1 MIYDIIGFMVLLF
14 LSGVAIFAVGIHFF
28 IAVASLFS
36 KPVAVQDTG
45 RYVRVNEKEYDYDT
59 DY

>member
-1 MIYDIIGFMVLLF
+1 MIYDILGVGVLLF

-28 IAVASLFS
+28 IVIASLFA
-36 KPVAVQDTG
+36 KPISIGSTD
-45 RYVRVNEKEYDYDT
+45 RYVKVKEKDYDYDT